1 MHDDLEAAA
10 LALLE
15 AAPELP
21 LPLTALHRAL
31 AGRFGPEAG
40 SPDALLARLRERP
53 DHFIVIDDPFPAC
66 IHEGWPPDVRDEYQA
81 ALRVAGVEPG
91 PRIAPAP
98 RVRPGHA
105 ASGPDRVLG
114 AVARSLTALSDG
126 ARPDLRTR
134 RLVREEA
141 TEFVRLQRALHARRA
156 ATPPG
161 G

>member
-21 LPLTALHRAL
+21 LSLAALHRAL

-40 SPDALLARLRERP
+40 SAEALLARLRERP

-81 ALRVAGVEPG
+81 ALRGAGVEPG
-91 PRIAPAP
+91 PRISPAP
-98 RVRPGHA
+98 RARPA
-105 ASGPDRVLG
+105 TTASGPDRLLG
-114 AVARSLTALSDG
+114 AVARSLTSLADG
-126 ARPDLRTR
+126 ARPDPRSR

-141 TEFVRLQRALHARRA
+141 AEFVRLQHALRARRPA
-156 ATPPG
+156 AHPG